1 MTHSLARPL
10 TLLLFAL
17 SAEPVI
23 AQLPS
28 RGVAVS
34 MAARGAT
41 PTANS
46 CCVSSATPAT
56 AARLDAGSAQADSL
70 FADGRLRA
78 ARAVLAQIVRE
89 QSASAVSAV
98 PRLRQLANVE
108 FALGHPLAAARALER
123 VADGAERVGDLA
135 GRLEALVD
143 ASMLYVEAGR
153 PRQARALVS
162 AAQLLLRSPAIPDA
176 ARLSAAR
183 RIGYR

>member
-17 SAEPVI
+17 SAVPVI

-34 MAARGAT
+34 RAARGAT
-41 PTANS
+41 PTAK
-46 CCVSSATPAT
+46 
-56 AARLDAGSAQADSL
+56 
-70 FADGRLRA
+70 
-78 ARAVLAQIVRE
+78 
-89 QSASAVSAV
+89 
-98 PRLRQLANVE
+98 
-108 FALGHPLAAARALER
+108 R
-123 VADGAERVGDLA
+123 VADEAERFGDLA

-162 AAQLLLRSPAIPDA
+162 AAQLLLHSPAIPDA